1 MVVGIVVV
9 GEGATDTL
17 APIEER
23 SLDGAA
29 GRVLNELRRPN
40 VVADRRVVVSK
51 LSLGMVGGVALVNV
65 GVEGTTRGARSTLL
79 HSHVVYVS
87 TRHALASWG
96 EVRSALRTENRSLLH
111 FLIDLGVKFSCV
123 DVTEHPVSSRVLQVV
138 DVGRLIGTHS
148 RS

>member
-40 VVADRRVVVSK
+40 VVAYGRVVVPK
-51 LSLGMVGGVALVNV
+51 RSLGMVGGVALVDV
-65 GVEGTTRGARSTLL
+65 GVKGATRGARSTLL

-96 EVRSALRTENRSLLH
+96 EVRCVLRTEYCALLH
-111 FLIDLGVKFSCV
+111 LLIDLGVEFSCI
-123 DVTEHPVSSRVLQVV
+123 DVAEHPVLSRVLQVV
-138 DVGRLIGTHS
+138 DVGWLTGT
-148 RS
+148 RSPS